1 MVIVFAVVGIIL
13 CIFSF
18 VFLMDDYSP
27 KRGLLGMALG
37 IFIICGGL
45 FHYNYTLMH
54 SDPTNVYT
62 DVDAID
68 DGNNL
73 GIIVYQCI
81 PIPFQPDKCEKV
93 DSFVVGK
100 ENITSYI
107 TKIQKA
113 YNK

>member
-1 MVIVFAVVGIIL
+1 
-13 CIFSF
+13 
-18 VFLMDDYSP
+18 
-27 KRGLLGMALG
+27 
-37 IFIICGGL
+37 
-45 FHYNYTLMH
+45 MH

-107 TKIQKA
+107 TKMQKA

>member
-1 MVIVFAVVGIIL
+1 
-13 CIFSF
+13 
-18 VFLMDDYSP
+18 
-27 KRGLLGMALG
+27 
-37 IFIICGGL
+37 
-45 FHYNYTLMH
+45 MH

-62 DVDAID
+62 DID
-68 DGNNL
+68 TLGDGNNL
-73 GIIVYQCI
+73 DIIVYQCI
-81 PIPFQPDKCEKV
+81 PIPFQPDRCEKV